1 MEVYMKTVFETVH
14 EVVDSQIDP
23 TTGAVLTSN
32 SVATK
37 TTQVVHK
44 AEPQYVKLY
53 IKDMLY
59 MRDMPKG
66 LSDITLALARRA
78 TYADSSSIDQGL
90 RVALTPYIKEEICRE
105 CGYTNVRSLNND
117 LTKLVK
123 GCIIKRLGTGTYQLN
138 PHIFGKGE
146 WKDIESIQATWD
158 YNDIKGKTFNTVFSY
173 FDKKEKPSSNKILK
187 HLTSLHVL
195 FFFTCFC
202 HICLNVVTAVM

>member
-1 MEVYMKTVFETVH
+1 MDYSLSSKNDDIYETVH

-66 LSDITLALARRA
+66 LSDITLALASRA
-78 TYADSSSIDQGL
+78 TYADSSNIDQGL

-123 GCIIKRLGTGTYQLN
+123 GCIIK
-138 PHIFGKGE
+138 
-146 WKDIESIQATWD
+146 
-158 YNDIKGKTFNTVFSY
+158 
-173 FDKKEKPSSNKILK
+173 KILSLFKQLGITMILREK
-187 HLTSLHVL
+187 HSTL
-195 FFFTCFC
+195 FFLTMTKKT
-202 HICLNVVTAVM
+202 NPVVIKY

>member
-66 LSDITLALARRA
+66 LSDITLALASRA
-78 TYADSSSIDQGL
+78 TYADSSNVDQGL
-90 RVALTPYIKEEICRE
+90 RVALTPY
-105 CGYTNVRSLNND
+105 VLSND
-117 LTKLVK
+117 LVQEHISSIPTFSEKASGKILSQFK
-123 GCIIKRLGTGTYQLN
+123 QLGITMTL
-138 PHIFGKGE
+138 
-146 WKDIESIQATWD
+146 
-158 YNDIKGKTFNTVFSY
+158 
-173 FDKKEKPSSNKILK
+173 KEKHSTPFF
-187 HLTSLHVL
+187 LTMTKKTSP
-195 FFFTCFC
+195 
-202 HICLNVVTAVM
+202 VVIKY